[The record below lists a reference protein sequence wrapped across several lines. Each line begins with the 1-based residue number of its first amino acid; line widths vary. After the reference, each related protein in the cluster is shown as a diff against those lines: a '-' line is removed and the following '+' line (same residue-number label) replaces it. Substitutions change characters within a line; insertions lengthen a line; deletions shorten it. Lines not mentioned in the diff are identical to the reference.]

1 MVTRRRIIGHPF
13 LLVVSTSSATS
24 SFVIVDDE
32 ETQQFP
38 EFNNDVDRR
47 VRYERYYY
55 DTEEEDGND
64 NDNLITIPMR
74 SRASVLK
81 ERNLLHLLD
90 EERSMDAS
98 ETFAKWVRSS
108 HNNRHRRGTL
118 RLGGSSSSS
127 TNNDTALFHSDHH
140 RTLQAF
146 SGEGTHFL
154 NAYIGTPAQKRVLA
168 INSAADF
175 TAFPCE
181 GCGSD
186 ACGPILTTYLQSSST
201 SFLPMPCG
209 RCVGGQRED
218 VCDSE
223 TRTKCV
229 ARGYNLVDKSAWM
242 AYEARDNVY
251 VGGLSSDE
259 MMSEY
264 GTSDVVGTDI
274 TMKHGFPLVFGCQT
288 EATGWYA
295 SQVKDGIVGLSMAR
309 TSLINQMVLQD
320 QLKYP
325 RFCMCFEQ
333 TISMGD
339 DGVSSGV
346 LILGGYNPNVLDH
359 PLVYV
364 QNVEKMPGTRYK
376 IYVNAVYLRKGGGQ
390 SIVPDRD
397 GQQEMVRLSFD
408 PTKFNEKNGG
418 TILDSGVPIL
428 AFDESIQ
435 QSFLEEWKNMVGSA
449 FTLGKVLMT
458 QTEIRQLPTIIIQ
471 IRAHDGVDKSFNPK
485 DIPNMAGDRDPDHP
499 FDGLLAVPA
508 THYMEYNPSTNTYRA
523 KMTLDSKLGS
533 FLGINVMHGHL
544 YYYDLLKDRI
554 GFAESYNCRPKLGL
568 AGLTDDDMF
577 EVQTLQGG
585 SERPDG
591 GFGDGGFGDDG
602 DGSGN
607 GFGDGDGDGS
617 GDKTGGY
624 GTCVTATC
632 ISFVTLGYCIV
643 IIGLSVAYRKYRP
656 RDRSK
661 RFGEEMSS
669 SASSNDVGLDD
680 EHEMINP
687 AFDINSRIGSSGRS
701 SSDRR
706 SSLGSWGHSSSSD
719 RRSSFGSRGSFI

>member
-1 MVTRRRIIGHPF
+1 MIGRLRLSF
-13 LLVVSTSSATS
+13 LLCIVTSSATS
-24 SFVIVDDE
+24 SSGIVH
-32 ETQQFP
+32 
-38 EFNNDVDRR
+38 R
-47 VRYERYYY
+47 
-55 DTEEEDGND
+55 EEDTQYNSDEDGD
-64 NDNLITIPMR
+64 NNLITIPMR

-90 EERSMDAS
+90 EERNMDAS
-98 ETFAKWVRSS
+98 EIFVKWVRNS
-108 HNNRHRRGTL
+108 NNHRHRRRRT
-118 RLGGSSSSS
+118 RLGGSSS
-127 TNNDTALFHSDHH
+127 TNDTVLFHSD
-140 RTLQAF
+140 TLSHSNHDRNLQEF
-146 SGEGTHFL
+146 SGEGTQFL
-154 NAYIGTPAQKRVLA
+154 NAYIGTPAQLRVLA

-186 ACGPILTTYLQSSST
+186 ACGPILTTYLQSLST
-201 SFLPMPCG
+201 SFLPVPCG
-209 RCVGGQRED
+209 SCVGGQQQQQQQQRED
-218 VCDSE
+218 VCDVE
-223 TRTKCV
+223 THTKCI
-229 ARGYNLVDKSAWM
+229 ARGYNLVDKSAWT

-259 MMSEY
+259 MMAEY
-264 GTSDVVGTDI
+264 GTSKPLGTNI
-274 TMKHGFPLVFGCQT
+274 TIQHGFPLVFGCQT
-288 EATGWYA
+288 EATGWYS

-309 TSLINQMVLQD
+309 TSLVNQMVSQD

-325 RFCMCFEQ
+325 RFCMCFEK
-333 TISMGD
+333 TTLMGD

-390 SIVPDRD
+390 SVVLDRD
-397 GQQEMVRLSFD
+397 DQREMVRLNFD

-428 AFDESIQ
+428 VFDESIQ
-435 QSFLEEWKNMVGSA
+435 QSFLEEWKKMVGSA

-458 QTEIRQLPTIIIQ
+458 QAEIRQLPTIIIQ

-485 DIPNMAGDRDPDHP
+485 DIPYMAGDRDPDHP

-533 FLGINVMHGHL
+533 FLGMNVMHGHL
-544 YYYDLLKDRI
+544 YYYDLSTDRI

-577 EVQTLQGG
+577 EVETLQGG
-585 SERPDG
+585 SDG
-591 GFGDGGFGDDG
+591 GN
-602 DGSGN
+602 GSGL
-607 GFGDGDGDGS
+607 GDGDGDGL
-617 GDKTGGY
+617 GDKTGGD

-643 IIGLSVAYRKYRP
+643 IIGLSVAYRKFRP

-661 RFGEEMSS
+661 RFDKGIT
-669 SASSNDVGLDD
+669 SAGTNDDVRTDD
-680 EHEMINP
+680 EHEVINP
-687 AFDINSRIGSSGRS
+687 AFDISSNTRS
-701 SSDRR
+701 SYDRR
-706 SSLGSWGHSSSSD
+706 TSFGSWGHSSSSE

>member
-1 MVTRRRIIGHPF
+1 MQF
-13 LLVVSTSSATS
+13 L
-24 SFVIVDDE
+24 D
-32 ETQQFP
+32 
-38 EFNNDVDRR
+38 NNDG
-47 VRYERYYY
+47 VRYERYYNS
-55 DTEEEDGND
+55 EEDVD
-64 NDNLITIPMR
+64 NNLITIPMR

-90 EERSMDAS
+90 EERNMDAS
-98 ETFAKWVRSS
+98 EIFAIWVRNSS
-108 HNNRHRRGTL
+108 NNNHRRQRTP
-118 RLGGSSSSS
+118 RLGGSSSS
-127 TNNDTALFHSDHH
+127 TNDNVLLQNYTSHRDHH
-140 RTLQAF
+140 RTLQEF

-154 NAYIGTPAQKRVLA
+154 NAYIGTPAQLRVLA

-181 GCGSD
+181 GCEPD
-186 ACGPILTTYLQSSST
+186 ACGPILTTYLQSLST

-218 VCDSE
+218 VCDVE
-223 TRTKCV
+223 TRTKCI
-229 ARGYNLVDKSAWM
+229 ARGYNLIDKSGWT

-259 MMSEY
+259 MMSQY
-264 GTSDVVGTDI
+264 GTSEPLGTNI
-274 TMKHGFPLVFGCQT
+274 TIKHGFPLVFGCQT

-309 TSLINQMVLQD
+309 TSLVNQMVFQG

-333 TISMGD
+333 TLLMGD

-346 LILGGYNPNVLDH
+346 LILGGYNPNALDH

-390 SIVPDRD
+390 SVVPDRD
-397 GQQEMVRLSFD
+397 NQREMVRLNFD
-408 PTKFNEKNGG
+408 PTKFNEMNGG

-435 QSFLEEWKNMVGSA
+435 QSFLEEWKKMVGSA
-449 FTLGKVLMT
+449 FTLGKVIMT
-458 QTEIRQLPTIIIQ
+458 QAELRQLPTIIIQ

-533 FLGINVMHGHL
+533 FLGINIMHGHL
-544 YYYDLLKDRI
+544 YFYDLLKDRI

-577 EVQTLQGG
+577 EVETLQGG

-591 GFGDGGFGDDG
+591 GFGDDGGN
-602 DGSGN
+602 GSG
-607 GFGDGDGDGS
+607 FGDGS

-643 IIGLSVAYRKYRP
+643 IIGLSVAYRMYRP

-661 RFGEEMSS
+661 RFDEDII
-669 SASSNDVGLDD
+669 SAGTNDDVGTDD
-680 EHEMINP
+680 EHELNP
-687 AFDINSRIGSSGRS
+687 AFDISRRTSFGSSEQ
-701 SSDRR
+701 
-706 SSLGSWGHSSSSD
+706 
-719 RRSSFGSRGSFI
+719 RSSFGSRGSFI